1 MAKTFK
7 LRRTGRSAMKYRKR
21 RTTRTLLTR
30 TPYAAKPGLN
40 VGASSRFF
48 APLPYKM
55 NLRSDWM
62 VDTRYRC
69 GLGGGVAKV
78 PRTECLYWFIDP
90 LNPTINV
97 NNDNTLTAG
106 QRYFM
111 CASMAGMLS
120 LYQEAVIRNSVM
132 NVEVTC
138 DYQKVIADNALQ
150 TNYDS
155 ASEPTIHFACAQV
168 PLSYLRDNTN
178 TLHTAANA
186 GGLYSGVDYY
196 SSLTQTQRAKSTTLA
211 WGSSPGEPYRTRLT
225 ADGYSHNGVQQ
236 TITSYTTWDPPA
248 TSPTVIYAYPNP
260 GQRNVFLFAVR
271 IRYTP
276 LLNVDQFVEMR
287 VAYNLQ
293 QHLIFQDR
301 TPDFPYVRGL
311 GNAA

>member
-21 RTTRTLLTR
+21 RTTRTMLTR

-55 NLRSDWM
+55 NLRSDW
-62 VDTRYRC
+62 VSDSRYRL
-69 GLGGGVAKV
+69 GLGGGAAKV
-78 PRTECLYWFIDP
+78 PRTECYYWFVDP
-90 LNPTINV
+90 LNPTINI
-97 NNDNTLTAG
+97 NSDNTIGTAN
-106 QRYFM
+106 RYFF
-111 CASMAGMLS
+111 CSSMGSMLA

-132 NVEVTC
+132 NVEVTA

-168 PLSYLRDNTN
+168 PLSYLRNSADA
-178 TLHTAANA
+178 LHTIANA
-186 GGLYSGVDYY
+186 GTLYNGVDYY
-196 SSLTQTQRAKSTTLA
+196 SSLTQSMKAKSTTIG
-211 WGSSPGEPYRTRLT
+211 WGSSPGEPYRTRIPI
-225 ADGYSHNGVQQ
+225 DGFAHNGVQQ
-236 TITSYTTWDPPA
+236 TITSYTSWDPA
-248 TSPTVIYAYPNP
+248 NTVPTVTLAFPNP

-276 LLNVDQFVEMR
+276 LLNVDQFVEVR
-287 VAYNLQ
+287 TAYNLQ
-293 QHLIFQDR
+293 QHLIFQDK
-301 TPDFPYVRGL
+301 TPDFPYNRGA
-311 GNAA
+311 GSAA

>member
-1 MAKTFK
+1 MAKTYK

-21 RTTRTLLTR
+21 RTTRTMLTR

-62 VDTRYRC
+62 ADTRYTI

-78 PRTECLYWFIDP
+78 PRTECYYWFVDA
-90 LNPTINV
+90 LNPTINI
-97 NNDNTLTAG
+97 NQDPALGAA
-106 QRYFM
+106 QRFFF
-111 CASMAGMLS
+111 CSSMGSMLA

-138 DYQKVIADNALQ
+138 DYQKIIADNALQ

-155 ASEPTIHFACAQV
+155 ASEPTVHFACAQV
-168 PLSYLRDNTN
+168 PLSYLRNSNDV
-178 TLHTAANA
+178 LHTIANA
-186 GGLYSGVDYY
+186 GTLYNGVDYY
-196 SSLTQTQRAKSTTLA
+196 SSLTQSMKAKSTTIG
-211 WGSSPGEPYRTRLT
+211 WGSSPGEPYRARIPI
-225 ADGYSHNGVQQ
+225 DGYSHNGVQQ
-236 TITSYTTWDPPA
+236 TITSFTSWDPANTTPA
-248 TSPTVIYAYPNP
+248 VTLAFPNP

-276 LLNVDQFVEMR
+276 LLNVDQFVQMR

-293 QHLIFQDR
+293 QHLVFQDK
-301 TPDFPYVRGL
+301 TPDFPYARGL
-311 GNAA
+311 GNVA

>member
-1 MAKTFK
+1 
-7 LRRTGRSAMKYRKR
+7 MKYRKR
-21 RTTRTLLTR
+21 RTTRTMLTR

-97 NNDNTLTAG
+97 NNDGTLTAG

-155 ASEPTIHFACAQV
+155 ASEPTVHFACAQV
-168 PLSYLRDNTN
+168 PLSYLRDSAN
-178 TLHTAANA
+178 TLHTIAHA
-186 GGLYSGVDYY
+186 GGLYAGVDYY
-196 SSLTQTQRAKSTTLA
+196 SSLTQTMRAKSTTLG

-225 ADGYSHNGVQQ
+225 ADGFAHNGVQQ

-248 TSPTVIYAYPNP
+248 TSPTVVYAYPNP

-271 IRYTP
+271 VRYTP

-293 QHLIFQDR
+293 QHLIFQDK